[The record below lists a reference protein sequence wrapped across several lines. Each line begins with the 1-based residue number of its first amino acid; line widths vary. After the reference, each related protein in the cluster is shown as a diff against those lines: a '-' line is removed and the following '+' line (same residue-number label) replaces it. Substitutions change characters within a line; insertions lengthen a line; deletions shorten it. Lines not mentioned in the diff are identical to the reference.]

1 MMATT
6 SFMGQP
12 FRFLR
17 VFPAQRAGQP
27 FKSGI
32 FRGKWHKKLAALS
45 GNIRQQ
51 CEAGPVQ
58 RRISTVKIRFPAWV
72 KRSAFVAAFI
82 LGSEMSNRSWF
93 FAAGGQQ
100 QGPYPEAQFRDFVAR
115 GTVRAETL
123 VWTDGMAGWQKAGE
137 IPGLLS
143 GGDAPPA
150 MPRAGGGALSDGRTG
165 GQLSIDIDMWPFLG
179 RSILFVIGMLLV
191 IPAPWVAV
199 SYYRWMAS
207 RMVVPG
213 HPNFA
218 FTGRVGDIW
227 YVFVILAL
235 CSYSGSTGHTAIQV
249 LVIPLEGFLSWMIL
263 RWIASNLSS
272 NGQQLPLSFEGN
284 ALAYVG
290 WHLLMFVSMITIIG
304 WAWVIP
310 AWMRWNCR
318 HVHGTRREILF
329 KASGLEVLWRTVVF
343 VIGCAFL
350 IPIPWVL
357 RWYVEWYVSQ
367 FALEPPMA

>member
-1 MMATT
+1 
-6 SFMGQP
+6 
-12 FRFLR
+12 
-17 VFPAQRAGQP
+17 
-27 FKSGI
+27 
-32 FRGKWHKKLAALS
+32 
-45 GNIRQQ
+45 
-51 CEAGPVQ
+51 
-58 RRISTVKIRFPAWV
+58 
-72 KRSAFVAAFI
+72 
-82 LGSEMSNRSWF
+82 
-93 FAAGGQQ
+93 
-100 QGPYPEAQFRDFVAR
+100 
-115 GTVRAETL
+115 
-123 VWTDGMAGWQKAGE
+123 MAGWQKAGE

-150 MPRAGGGALSDGRTG
+150 TPRAGGGTPSDGRVG
-165 GQLSIDIDMWPFLG
+165 GQLSIDLDLWAFLG
-179 RSILFVIGMLLV
+179 RSILFVVGILLV

-207 RMVVPG
+207 RMIVPG
-213 HPNFA
+213 RPNFA

-235 CSYSGSTGHTAIQV
+235 CSYSGSAHRPAIQL

-272 NGQQLPLSFEGN
+272 NGQQLPISFEGN

-290 WHLLMFVSMITIIG
+290 WHLLMFLSMITIIG

-329 KASGLEVLWRTVVF
+329 KASGLEVLWRTVAF